1 MIKPKYLYHYTS
13 IEGLSYILSS
23 KQIRFSRLDLL
34 DDLNEGKSKDPL
46 DWGKYFFVS
55 CWTEDSEESIPL
67 WNMYTPEMKGV
78 RIKLPMDMFKKHI
91 LDLNEIPS
99 FLQFAD
105 TSIVPKDKNV
115 IVKSYL
121 PYEKLHG
128 EDYIVIS
135 NCFSDNLW
143 PLKVEYTNDLEKL
156 NKKYIDYDEKR
167 DITTIQYFEIAKY
180 KKKVWA
186 FQNEWRFRI
195 CCLNAVS
202 SKFKDTMLEEDYFN
216 LMMKKMSI
224 LGDGVSQKYFFMDL
238 NDESFYNLEVL
249 LGPKVDYSHEIIVKS
264 LLNEYAPNAILS
276 KSVLSGEIR

>member
-78 RIKLPMDMFKKHI
+78 RIKLPIDMFKKHI
-91 LDLNEIPS
+91 LDLNDIPS
-99 FLQFAD
+99 FIQFAD
-105 TSIVPKDKNV
+105 TSIVPRDKNV
-115 IVKSYL
+115 IVESYL

-128 EDYIVIS
+128 ENYIVLS
-135 NCFSDNLW
+135 NCFSAELW
-143 PLKVEYTNDLEKL
+143 PLKVEYTNDIENL
-156 NKKYIDYDEKR
+156 NKKYIHYDEKT
-167 DITTIQYFEIAKY
+167 DKTIISYFEIAKY

-195 CCLNAVS
+195 CCLNAAS
-202 SKFKDTMLEEDYFN
+202 YKLKNKMSEDDYFD
-216 LMMKKMSI
+216 LMMKKMST
-224 LGDGVSQKYFFMDL
+224 LGDGVSQEYFFMDL
-238 NDESFYNLEVL
+238 NDKSLSTLEVV

-264 LLNEYAPNAILS
+264 LLKEYAPSALLS
-276 KSVLSGEIR
+276 KSALSGEIR